1 MKNLL
6 PILVV
11 LAVLAV
17 LAPMLLKNL
26 LGKRTPA
33 PDTLPYRKRDYL
45 LTAAERSFYEVL
57 CNIVGNQLEVF
68 AKVRLLDL
76 LYLPKGT
83 ENRQSHTNRVMSKH
97 VDFLLCDREKLSPL
111 LVIELDDSSHE
122 RDDRAQRDAFVDEAL
137 GAAGLP
143 ILHVS
148 AKRSYVPKELAD
160 LIQEKLDGVGAR
172 DPSTSSG

>member
-1 MKNLL
+1 MKILL

-11 LAVLAV
+11 LVVLAAV
-17 LAPMLLKNL
+17 GLAPLKSA
-26 LGKRTPA
+26 LGRKTSA
-33 PDTLPYRKRDYL
+33 PDKLPYRKKDYL
-45 LTAAERSFYEVL
+45 LTATERSFYDVL
-57 CNIVGNQLEVF
+57 RGIAGDQLEVF

-83 ENRQSHTNRVMSKH
+83 ENRQSHNNRVMSKH

-143 ILHVS
+143 ILHVT
-148 AKRSYVPKELAD
+148 AKRSYAPNELAD
-160 LIQEKLDGVGAR
+160 LIQEKLQ
-172 DPSTSSG
+172 

>member
-1 MKNLL
+1 
-6 PILVV
+6 
-11 LAVLAV
+11 
-17 LAPMLLKNL
+17 MLSIA
-26 LGKRTPA
+26 G
-33 PDTLPYRKRDYL
+33 D
-45 LTAAERSFYEVL
+45 
-57 CNIVGNQLEVF
+57 QLEVF

-76 LYLPKGT
+76 VDLPKGT
-83 ENRQSHTNRVMSKH
+83 ENRQSHTNRVISKH

-148 AKRSYVPKELAD
+148 ANRSYAPKELAD
-160 LIQEKLDGVGAR
+160 LIQEKLR
-172 DPSTSSG
+172 